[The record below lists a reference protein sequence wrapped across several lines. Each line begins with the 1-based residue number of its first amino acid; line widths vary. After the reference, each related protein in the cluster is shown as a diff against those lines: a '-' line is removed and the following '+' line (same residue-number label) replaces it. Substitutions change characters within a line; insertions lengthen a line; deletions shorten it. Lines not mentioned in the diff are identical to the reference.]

1 MLTRDKKNYS
11 YSVNQRAKITQ
22 TPQCFMIVKFYA
34 DIMINDD
41 DVYNYYVSMTT
52 QGNWGNIS

>member
-1 MLTRDKKNYS
+1 
-11 YSVNQRAKITQ
+11 
-22 TPQCFMIVKFYA
+22 MIVKFYA